1 MEEIEKLTKL
11 MSSFPGVGPRQARRF
26 VYFLLQKKKTFSN
39 ELASQIQNIHKGILQ
54 CQDCRRFYSSS
65 YNQQQCSICADSHRE
80 KSLMIIH
87 RDVDLETIERADTY
101 RGYYFVLGGSV
112 PVLDA
117 DPERFIR
124 MNELITRI
132 HTLNP
137 TEITLAFHINPE
149 GENTTD
155 YIHKKLASQFPTIS
169 ITTFGRG
176 LSTGSEIEYA
186 DKETIKH
193 AFLNRK

>member
-26 VYFLLQKKKTFSN
+26 VYFLLQRNKAFSG
-39 ELASQIQNIHKGILQ
+39 ELANQIQNIHKGILQ
-54 CQDCRRFYSSS
+54 CSDCKRFYSSS
-65 YNQQQCSICADSHRE
+65 YNQQKCSLCVDEHRA
-80 KSLMIIH
+80 KTLMIIH
-87 RDVDLETIERADTY
+87 RDIDLEAIEKADTY
-101 RGYYFVLGGSV
+101 KGYYFVLGGSV
-112 PVLDA
+112 PVLDT

-124 MNELITRI
+124 MNELLARIT
-132 HTLNP
+132 LLQP
-137 TEITLAFHINPE
+137 SEITLAFHINPE

-155 YIHKKLASQFPTIS
+155 YIHKKLGAQFPTIS

-186 DKETIKH
+186 DKETIRH